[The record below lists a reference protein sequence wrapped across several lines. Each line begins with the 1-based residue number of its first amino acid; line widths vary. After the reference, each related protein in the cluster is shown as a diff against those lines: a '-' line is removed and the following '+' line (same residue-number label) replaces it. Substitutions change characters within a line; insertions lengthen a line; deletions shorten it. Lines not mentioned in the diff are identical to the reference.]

1 MKKWMNEWM
10 NARMNERM
18 NEWMNEWMN
27 ERTNERKNERTNERT
42 NEWMNEWTNDW
53 MNGWMI
59 EWMIGRMNEIRIEEW
74 MNERTNE
81 WRNEENTE
89 EINEYERITNMYCI
103 RLNTC
108 VIIFNTIVFNKSQR
122 FSKKEPAFGMYFPC
136 GKTMSVVKKRTCLG
150 NIYRLF
156 TLATTGGSM

>member
-1 MKKWMNEWM
+1 
-10 NARMNERM
+10 
-18 NEWMNEWMN
+18 
-27 ERTNERKNERTNERT
+27 
-42 NEWMNEWTNDW
+42 
-53 MNGWMI
+53 
-59 EWMIGRMNEIRIEEW
+59 
-74 MNERTNE
+74 
-81 WRNEENTE
+81 
-89 EINEYERITNMYCI
+89 MYCI

-156 TLATTGGSM
+156 TLAKTGGSMQLCVLYFQGYFYYTQSNQY